1 MRPDVAPIR
10 IRPSKF
16 ATSILVICLLACGR
30 AGGKGPAASVTLEI
44 PALNVSDRVDWTGAR
59 DAEPV
64 VATVA
69 GIPIPAG
76 RFARAWQQVP
86 GVPPDVVLK
95 AVIAQEALAQ
105 RAVREAGGPVAV
117 AATAFERALVARL
130 LDDKFARLKPED
142 VPASELQEL
151 WNLRQVRAR
160 YDHLAAFEV
169 RDLQWICCQG
179 GQACQTPIATAC
191 FDEGGASMQKAY
203 AELKRR
209 NVDPED
215 LPLLVGDLRQVAPQ
229 LSFQEYQFAYDPV
242 RKVQKGEY
250 LFDEA
255 VVRTVVDAPVGTVA
269 PPVRSGLG
277 WHILNVKEYA
287 PPEHRG
293 LEDPAVAHQIAEFF
307 LPRYQFKSLLEYLG
321 TLVPA
326 DRSALLRP
334 YFARRP
340 APPAAY
346 DVQVFADALRDA
358 DNESAKKKEDE
369 LL

>member
-1 MRPDVAPIR
+1 MTMRPPRLA
-10 IRPSKF
+10 
-16 ATSILVICLLACGR
+16 ALLFLAGLAACGR
-30 AGGKGPAASVTLEI
+30 HAGNAPAAGVTLEI
-44 PALNVSDRVDWTGAR
+44 PALNVSDRVDWTGAK

-64 VATVA
+64 VATV
-69 GIPIPAG
+69 GGVPIPAG
-76 RFARAWQQVP
+76 RLARAMQQAP
-86 GVPPDVVLK
+86 GVAPDVVLR
-95 AVIAQEALAQ
+95 AVIAEEALAQ
-105 RAVREAGGPVAV
+105 RAIREAGGPVAV
-117 AATAFERALVARL
+117 QPTVFERALVARL
-130 LDDKFARLKPED
+130 LDDRFARLKPED
-142 VPASELQEL
+142 VPPSELQEL

-160 YDHLAAFEV
+160 YDHLAAYEV

-179 GQACQTPIATAC
+179 GQSCQTPIATAC
-191 FDEGGASMQKAY
+191 FDEGGAAMQKAY

-209 NVDPED
+209 NIDPED

-229 LSFQEYQFAYDPV
+229 VSFQEYQFAYDPV
-242 RKVQKGEY
+242 RKLQKGEY

-255 VVRTVVDAPVGTVA
+255 VVRTVVDTPVGAVA

-277 WHILNVKEYA
+277 WHILNVKEYT

-293 LEDPAVAHQIAEFF
+293 LEDPAVARQIAEFF

-326 DRSALLRP
+326 DRSALLKP

-340 APPAAY
+340 APAAAY

-358 DNESAKKKEDE
+358 DNASAKKKEDE
-369 LL
+369 PL